1 MSSPA
6 PSSTGISNSALGMLG
21 VFGIP
26 GLSQAAVAANSI
38 ANSVLGNQ
46 TTSVQAISDADANA
60 ANQAGVTIGGP
71 PGFEGI
77 ADNSNSGNAA
87 SNAGLSGTAAG
98 ISAGAGNGQAGLS
111 GSNPGEQGSEASS
124 GGGGG
129 GSGGG
134 CFLTEAAM
142 RHAKATHSDHD
153 DQSLELELMR
163 GFRDNYMMQDPG
175 LRDLVM
181 QYYDLAPR
189 VVKALDKHPQADEIY
204 AQMREKFLRP
214 GVEHVLHGRPDQALK
229 TYAQLLDF
237 VAPHAG
243 TPEARTLGAGGRMVD
258 SAIEDQGYAK
268 GGKVVEETLTG
279 ALGALR
285 KLATKAAPME
295 SILPE
300 ATTNLP
306 AVLGPN
312 AGPSFSDLAGQALN
326 APLSRRT
333 VLKQAAGAAMR
344 SALPDLGALGEATL
358 PTAARALV
366 KPTLA
371 APVIGSFEEA
381 ALPGIMRVIQDA
393 TEHKKLAPFKGY
405 DEDEELVSP
414 LHALG
419 ESLSTPQLNRFLA
432 KKIGAHLD
440 PRVAKHYDVTPDGI
454 SKLIGRLADDE
465 PLIYGGFD
473 ASSQS
478 EDFVHEANLDEFLNE
493 FVSKSPKIGLQ
504 SALGK
509 AFPKARVQDWKKADE
524 AFKPILG
531 NTFSG
536 RESSV
541 SSALLSEDN
550 DGQLLSI
557 IRDLADDYPGLGPV
571 GPLQEYAST
580 AGSLFKSGRH
590 IPTTRAKIYDNIA
603 KYRELGRIIKEHYE
617 HFSPDDGLPEW
628 WDKIPPKYLP

>member
-1 MSSPA
+1 MQNSPLFALQEQLARLGQAGGSPQLRNRYVYSQHPSSQVPIPGLEAPLPVYWRPPVAAPTVESPKAPTIGDAPGTSGANGEGPGSSPSVSPSATSGSGLSASPGAQMGGMMSSPA

-124 GGGGG
+124 GGEGG

-258 SAIEDQGYAK
+258 SAI
-268 GGKVVEETLTG
+268 
-279 ALGALR
+279 
-285 KLATKAAPME
+285 
-295 SILPE
+295 
-300 ATTNLP
+300 
-306 AVLGPN
+306 
-312 AGPSFSDLAGQALN
+312 
-326 APLSRRT
+326 
-333 VLKQAAGAAMR
+333 
-344 SALPDLGALGEATL
+344 
-358 PTAARALV
+358 
-366 KPTLA
+366 
-371 APVIGSFEEA
+371 
-381 ALPGIMRVIQDA
+381 
-393 TEHKKLAPFKGY
+393 
-405 DEDEELVSP
+405 DE
-414 LHALG
+414 
-419 ESLSTPQLNRFLA
+419 Q
-432 KKIGAHLD
+432 
-440 PRVAKHYDVTPDGI
+440 
-454 SKLIGRLADDE
+454 
-465 PLIYGGFD
+465 YGGY
-473 ASSQS
+473 Q
-478 EDFVHEANLDEFLNE
+478 
-493 FVSKSPKIGLQ
+493 
-504 SALGK
+504 
-509 AFPKARVQDWKKADE
+509 
-524 AFKPILG
+524 
-531 NTFSG
+531 
-536 RESSV
+536 
-541 SSALLSEDN
+541 
-550 DGQLLSI
+550 
-557 IRDLADDYPGLGPV
+557 
-571 GPLQEYAST
+571 
-580 AGSLFKSGRH
+580 
-590 IPTTRAKIYDNIA
+590 
-603 KYRELGRIIKEHYE
+603 
-617 HFSPDDGLPEW
+617 
-628 WDKIPPKYLP
+628 